1 MEESIRIGVIYVF
14 SDVFK
19 RIFGRPSSSSSSSSL
34 IKVWRG
40 FATRALKFLDD
51 NDNDED
57 RREKLARVVNLWE
70 KNGFVLLPSEETRV
84 DVVSIHSLD
93 NDGEEKAGDAKA
105 GDGAKERT
113 EAPAMLAARPSAS
126 SSSSSSS
133 ASSSSS
139 SSSSG
144 CSAAVAVQKR
154 TVTFDTSPYILV
166 FARGVKVSRMKGE
179 VETFLLNFCKDN
191 PRPDF
196 EGRRTLIQMER
207 PRALRGTHVP
217 QLSTSNDVHVGLE
230 NFGWTCYINTIVQCL
245 GTLPQ
250 LKEWAMTQ
258 QCSPDAAN
266 PATAAL
272 RDTMVHLQG
281 GEPDWD
287 LESAVA
293 ALSHIQRLAAF
304 GDSGQDDDMQHD
316 CQEFLVALLDAM
328 HEEEIKRNPI
338 QTE

>member
-51 NDNDED
+51 NDSDED
-57 RREKLARVVNLWE
+57 RRAKLARVVKLWK
-70 KNGFVLLPSEETRV
+70 KNGFVLLPSEETHV

-113 EAPAMLAARPSAS
+113 EVPAMLAAPPSAS

-166 FARGVKVSRMKGE
+166 FARGVKVSMMKGE

-250 LKEWAMTQ
+250 LKVWAMTQ
-258 QCSPDAAN
+258 QGSPDAAN